1 MRACVRARGS
11 ADSYALRVYSCTPEK
26 ASLFGLVYT
35 SLLRL
40 SFPLLSVLAVSRG
53 CTEGAEAWK
62 CPLLEGRRVN
72 DEDSN
77 RMERIVGEGGGE
89 FMGRVISSNEFIRDG
104 VFNSSVVES

>member
-1 MRACVRARGS
+1 MPLQIIGQSPSKARVRACVRARGS

-77 RMERIVGEGGGE
+77 RMERIVGR
-89 FMGRVISSNEFIRDG
+89 GRGRGIYG
-104 VFNSSVVES
+104 TGYLL